1 MLLPDRDTLRSINAL
16 NGVRRTY
23 SPMHLAFELE
33 KCSKAFRTIDEVQRI
48 TIEANRLHLRNDTDM
63 SCVHLDARDE
73 VILHRSWMVV

>member
-1 MLLPDRDTLRSINAL
+1 MLLPNRNMIWSVYAL
-16 NGVRRTY
+16 YGVRKTY

-63 SCVHLDARDE
+63 SFVHLDARDE
-73 VILHRSWMVV
+73 VLLHRSWVVV